1 MIFPNKTTK
10 LSYSLL
16 GCGSYILQELKNP
29 QTVSALWEKVKIK
42 YKELKNFEKFILTL
56 DFLYILGMIEFENG
70 LLRRSKE
77 DD

>member
-16 GCGSYILQELKNP
+16 GGGSFILQELKNP
-29 QTVSALWEKVKIK
+29 QTVSSLWEKVKIK
-42 YKELKNFEKFILTL
+42 YKEIKNFEKFILTL

-70 LLRRSKE
+70 LLRRSKR